1 MSLEITKQLRG
12 SLNTRSHM
20 SHSKAKIKRLVFQK
34 NSKSKRGQR
43 VALYVSGILYSIL
56 LSVFCYF
63 LPKGQYQITFTS
75 MLNFNKKNL

>member
-20 SHSKAKIKRLVFQK
+20 SHSFFKRTRQ
-34 NSKSKRGQR
+34 SRRGQR